1 MANRRCYTYP
11 TTNFILPT
19 VFQSLPTSQIQSKYV
34 STVSLLLTTE
44 LLQDTVDQSY
54 SAFINAIQGKTVIT
68 PQNAYSLY
76 ETYILDIIQYVIDGV
91 AIDTILVK
99 LRPMQQEIRTLA
111 QAEATIVVI
120 EEVMLSI
127 VNNLTSKLNIGF
139 ILSRITYLKGLV
151 AAAQNLPAAY
161 GELSELIGSILTSIA
176 NREPIESVL
185 ANLVSIQISFASE
198 VKLAEVVG
206 QIQATVISI
215 LQNIIDRVDIQFVLN
230 RFTYVRKLLAEAKM
244 L

>member
-19 VFQSLPTSQIQSKYV
+19 VFQNRPPSQIEPKYI
-34 STVSLLLTTE
+34 STISHLLTTG
-44 LLQDTVDQSY
+44 LLQDTVYHSY
-54 SAFINAIQGKTVIT
+54 SAFVNAIRGQT

>member
-19 VFQSLPTSQIQSKYV
+19 VFQNRPPSQIEPKYI
-34 STVSLLLTTE
+34 STISHLLTTG
-44 LLQDTVDQSY
+44 LLQDTVDHSY
-54 SAFINAIQGKTVIT
+54 SAFVAATKGQTAIT
-68 PQNAYSLY
+68 PQNVYSLY

-91 AIDTILVK
+91 AIDTILTK
-99 LRPMQQEIRTLA
+99 LQPMQQEIRSLA
-111 QAEATIVVI
+111 QAEATILVI

-139 ILSRITYLKGLV
+139 VLSRITYLKGLV
-151 AAAQNLPAAY
+151 ASAQHLPAAY

-185 ANLVSIQISFASE
+185 ANLMSIQISFASE
-198 VKLAEVVG
+198 VKLAEVLT
-206 QIQATVISI
+206 QIQTTVISI
-215 LQNIIDRVDIQFVLN
+215 LQNIINRVDIQLVLN
-230 RFTYVRKLLAEAKM
+230 RFTYVRQLLAEAAT